1 MRMKLKQWGCYAVI
15 IILLPYIV
23 TVFLNG
29 SSIATST
36 NVDHIYIK
44 VKAFC
49 KNNKILCDYTRFL
62 FRLTLVQCSF

>member
-44 VKAFC
+44 VKSGDNEIEMSMEEYCIGKLA
-49 KNNKILCDYTRFL
+49 K
-62 FRLTLVQCSF
+62 